1 MPPKA
6 DCNSLFNTL
15 TAVLGRN
22 KMASPLIRSVIYGGT
37 VHLRP
42 VLQQLRL
49 FARLCRLRKN
59 NPACRWGKHPA
70 TQMATLRASL
80 KDDAW
85 QEEGPWRWYHPS
97 SDLRL
102 EIPAAAAKDDIAYGT
117 HQLGEVWRGATL
129 KLWAKSARHEAQAW
143 NASDADI
150 CRAAQQIDFAWL
162 RTFLDRCDGAA
173 RSVLL
178 GSVVS
183 PAWMSRIPNA
193 NHDGRCD
200 FCPEVF
206 ATWLHLAWHCEGVPD
221 VPTMRPSSPAHYLGQ
236 RMGWPLKNQ
245 PEVERLAILAWLG
258 HVSQL
263 LWLGRYGHTA

>member
-117 HQLGEVWRGATL
+117 HQLREVWRGATL

-221 VPTMRPSSPAHYLGQ
+221 VSTMRPTSPAHYLGQ

>member
-1 MPPKA
+1 MMYSA
-6 DCNSLFNTL
+6 CLYH
-15 TAVLGRN
+15 VL
-22 KMASPLIRSVIYGGT
+22 V
-37 VHLRP
+37 
-42 VLQQLRL
+42 
-49 FARLCRLRKN
+49 
-59 NPACRWGKHPA
+59 
-70 TQMATLRASL
+70 
-80 KDDAW
+80 
-85 QEEGPWRWYHPS
+85 
-97 SDLRL
+97 
-102 EIPAAAAKDDIAYGT
+102 
-117 HQLGEVWRGATL
+117 
-129 KLWAKSARHEAQAW
+129 
-143 NASDADI
+143 SDADI

-206 ATWLHLAWHCEGVPD
+206 ATWPHLAWHCEGVPD
-221 VPTMRPSSPAHYLGQ
+221 VSTMRPTSPAHYLGQ

-245 PEVERLAILAWLG
+245 PEDERLAILAWLG